1 MGQPPL
7 SDAPDTDERHICC
20 TMSSVVLRLVRAAG
34 GESAVAQL
42 MSEAGSRRDAA
53 FLEHVDNWIS
63 LDEAVALLTAASLI
77 TGDNGFARRV
87 GEEAVN
93 QLAGTQVATLL
104 RSLGS
109 PEAVM
114 RGITVTATKFSGI
127 TDLDAVDARPGW
139 AEITSTPRQGF
150 GGRGYVRHPVMC
162 EWTKGLLSQPT
173 VLFGLPP
180 ARVEESE
187 CQTQGAPCCRYIVSW
202 DAELASAD
210 AEERVTALE
219 AQMVAMSKR
228 LDSAFATASELVS
241 PDDLDTV
248 LARIVERAASAVRA
262 PGYVLAVRPT
272 PDAEMRVYGHGFPS
286 PAAQELAYA
295 ELQGEDTLGES
306 ALRARVVSSR
316 CDYGELVALNPA
328 GMGFFPQEQQ
338 LLTLYARH
346 AAAVLDMTTALE
358 NSAKRSEQVAALLSL
373 AHALAQAGTRET
385 IAARL
390 AEAVP
395 DVVECDLMSVW
406 LWDQPDA
413 CLRPAASSGLSP
425 DQRAYLDPLK
435 ISPSDTPYLEQML
448 HEPQPLL
455 LTPDTGDAFT
465 TEFLSRLGVAAL
477 LVVPIVARSEFL
489 GLLNVG
495 VTDHPERLA
504 LNPELQE
511 RLTGVA
517 ALAAPALANGGLLD
531 QLHHDASHDN
541 LTGLLNRAGFARR
554 ISGALA
560 GAGIE
565 ATRAGLL
572 YLDLDGFKAINDGLG
587 HEAGDDLLCQ
597 AAERLRQTVRGSDT
611 VARMGGDEFA
621 IVLAG
626 AGHEEVRA
634 AAARVQQA
642 FEEPFSVGHTPVHLT
657 ASVGA
662 AKWPSDGV
670 TVEALVKHADGEM
683 YRHKARSAG
692 DRSLAGVPAQ

>member
-7 SDAPDTDERHICC
+7 PDAPDRDDRDICC
-20 TMSSVVLRLVRAAG
+20 TMSNVVVRLVRAAG

-42 MSEAGSRRDAA
+42 LSESGSPRDAA

-63 LDEAVALLTAASLI
+63 VDEAIALLTAASLI
-77 TGDNGFARRV
+77 CGEPGFARRV

-127 TDLDAVDARPGW
+127 TDLVAVDARPGW
-139 AEITSTPRQGF
+139 AEITSTPREGL
-150 GGRGYVRHPVMC
+150 GGRRYVRHPLMC
-162 EWTKGLLSQPT
+162 EWTQGLLSQPT

-187 CQTQGAPCCRYIVSW
+187 CQAKGAPCCRYLVSW

-219 AQMVAMSKR
+219 AQMAAMSKR

-262 PGYVLAVRPT
+262 PRYVLAVKPSA
-272 PDAEMRVYGHGFPS
+272 DAELRVYGHGFPG
-286 PAAQELAYA
+286 PEAQELAYA
-295 ELQGEDTLGES
+295 ELQREDTLGES
-306 ALRARVVSSR
+306 ALRAKVVSSR
-316 CDYGELVALNPA
+316 RDYGQLIALNPE

-346 AAAVLDMTTALE
+346 AAAVLDMATALE
-358 NSAKRSEQVAALLSL
+358 TSAKRSEQVAALLSL

-395 DVVECDLMSVW
+395 GVVECDVMSVW
-406 LWDQPDA
+406 LWDESHA
-413 CLRPAASSGLSP
+413 GLRPAASWGLSP
-425 DQRAYLDPLK
+425 DQQAYLDPLA
-435 ISPSDTPYLEQML
+435 IGPTDTPYLAQML

-455 LTPDTGDAFT
+455 LTPPTGDAFT
-465 TEFLSRLGVAAL
+465 AEFLDRLGVAAL
-477 LVVPIVARSEFL
+477 LVVPIVARNEFL

-495 VTDHPERLA
+495 VTDHAERLA
-504 LNPELQE
+504 LNPDLYE

-560 GAGIE
+560 GASFE
-565 ATRAGLL
+565 NARAGLV
-572 YLDLDGFKAINDGLG
+572 YLDLDGFKEINDTFG
-587 HEAGDDLLCQ
+587 HEAGDDLLRQ

-626 AGHEEVRA
+626 AGDEVVLA
-634 AAARVQQA
+634 AAARVHHA
-642 FEEPFSVGHTPVHLT
+642 FDEPFTVGQTPVHIS
-657 ASVGA
+657 ASVGVA
-662 AKWPSDGV
+662 EWPADGD
-670 TVEALVKHADGEM
+670 TVDALVRHADSEM
-683 YRHKARSAG
+683 YRQKARSPG
-692 DRSLAGVPAQ
+692 GRSTAELPTR